1 MCDGSH
7 LPENPVTLQAQAKDL
22 PDGARPV
29 WQTDK
34 KYAVKLTPSEDGM
47 TCKIDAKWSR
57 TVNITVKAVDAD
69 GNVICESEAVPVRS
83 VGGIQ
88 GIFLGLGIRYICE
101 ILKQAEIGQSPL
113 QFPWF

>member
-34 KYAVKLTPSEDGM
+34 KYTVKLAPLRRCM
-47 TCKIDAKWSR
+47 TCKSDAKWSR
-57 TVNITVKAVDAD
+57 TVNISVKAVEAD

-113 QFPWF
+113 RLPWF